1 MSYQREF
8 ARRLRVGM
16 VGVGSHAYRN
26 LLPTLNFLP
35 VTLAAICDTNLE
47 LARKTAAQYGVSRV
61 YGSAKEMYRDGQ
73 LDAVLLCVSPVMH
86 PTLAADALDAGL
98 HVWIEKPPARRAHE
112 IEELIRHRR
121 DRVAVVGF
129 KKAFTPAVRKVRE
142 LFGEGGAAGPLR
154 SILAE
159 YPMTIPEDG
168 VEVLRDGSIPNWL
181 RNGCH
186 PLSLCVEVG
195 GPVSAVTVHRARDGG
210 GICLLEF
217 ASGAFANFHMASLQN
232 KGQPVERYSFFGDGS
247 HAVIDNGLRVT
258 WQRGIDFQYGRNT
271 TYAPAGTDYGA
282 LVWEPQNRE
291 GTLENMPLFTQ
302 GIYDELMHFCECVLE
317 NKPATR
323 GTLEFALMVMKVY
336 EAGLLSDGRRL
347 AIAC

>member
-1 MSYQREF
+1 MSYQRDYSK
-8 ARRLRVGM
+8 RLRVGI
-16 VGVGSHAYRN
+16 VGVGSHCYRN
-26 LLPTLNFLP
+26 LLPALNFLP
-35 VTLAAICDTNLE
+35 VELVAVCDTNLDV
-47 LARKTAAQYGVSRV
+47 AKKTAAQYGVSRV
-61 YGSAKEMYRDGQ
+61 YGSAREMYRDAP

-86 PTLAADALDAGL
+86 PQLAGEALEAGL
-98 HVWIEKPPARRAHE
+98 HVWIEKPPARRASE
-112 IEELIRHRR
+112 IEALIGARQ
-121 DRVAVVGF
+121 DRVVVVGF
-129 KKAFTPAVRKVRE
+129 KKAFMPAVRKVKE
-142 LFGEGGAAGPLR
+142 LFGDGAPAGPLR

-159 YPMTIPEDG
+159 YPMTIPDEG
-168 VEVLRDGSIPNWL
+168 AEVLRDGSVPNWL

-247 HAVIDNGLRVT
+247 HAVIENGLRVS
-258 WQRGIDFQYGRNT
+258 WQRGIDFRYGRNT
-271 TYAPAGTDYGA
+271 TYAPQGFDTGA
-282 LVWEPQNRE
+282 MVWEPQNRE
-291 GTLENMPLFTQ
+291 GTLENMALFTQ
-302 GIYDELMHFCECVLE
+302 GIHEELMHFCDCVLAGR
-317 NKPATR
+317 PATR

-347 AIAC
+347 AIA